1 MGLFGKNKPDVKK
14 DSVLQIKGIDSA
26 RASLKKLG
34 KNEKESRTLINKA
47 LRPAAQKLVKAL
59 RMKYK
64 HGSKNKVL
72 GQRYDEATKSKKVGK
87 SIADSIGI
95 ITARRSKKPGLFV
108 GTRLK
113 HLNQTWVD
121 GKKSRNL
128 PAMLLNGTKE
138 RSHKSGKSTGRIQNQ
153 PDYYKQVMDQKGSDA
168 MATAERDISKMLDR
182 MFKKAGFK

>member
-1 MGLFGKNKPDVKK
+1 MAKPTISKSQLIQVKGIEDVKK
-14 DSVLQIKGIDSA
+14 
-26 RASLKKLG
+26 SLKKLG
-34 KNEKESRTLINKA
+34 ETEKSSRSLINKA
-47 LRPAAQKLVKAL
+47 LRPAAQKAVKAL
-59 RMKYK
+59 KMKYK
-64 HGSKNKVL
+64 HRTKNKVP
-72 GQRYDEATKSKKVGK
+72 GQSYDAATKKQTVGK

-153 PDYYKQVMDQKGSDA
+153 PDYYKQVMDQKDSDV

>member
-1 MGLFGKNKPDVKK
+1 MGIFGKNKPDVKK

-47 LRPAAQKLVKAL
+47 LRPAAQKAVKAL
-59 RMKYK
+59 KMKYK
-64 HGSKNKVL
+64 HRTKNKVP
-72 GQRYDEATKSKKVGK
+72 GQRYDATTKKQTVGK

-95 ITARRSKKPGLFV
+95 ITARKSKKPGLFV

-113 HLNQTWVD
+113 HLNQTWVN

-138 RSHKSGKSTGRIQNQ
+138 RKHKSGKSTGRIQNQ
-153 PDYYKQVMDQKGSDA
+153 PDFYKEVIDQKGEDIS
-168 MATAERDISKMLDR
+168 ATAERDMMKMLDK
-182 MFKKAGFK
+182 MIKKAGFK

>member
-1 MGLFGKNKPDVKK
+1 MAKPTISKSQLIQVKGIEGVKK
-14 DSVLQIKGIDSA
+14 
-26 RASLKKLG
+26 SLKKLG
-34 KNEKESRTLINKA
+34 ETEKSSRSLINKA
-47 LRPAAQKLVKAL
+47 LRPAAQKAVKAL
-59 RMKYK
+59 KMKYK
-64 HGSKNKVL
+64 HRTKNKVP
-72 GQRYDEATKSKKVGK
+72 GQRYDAATKKQTVGK

>member
-64 HGSKNKVL
+64 HGSKNKVP
-72 GQRYDEATKSKKVGK
+72 GQRYDPSTKTQKVGK

-95 ITARRSKKPGLFV
+95 ITPKRSRNPGLFV
-108 GTRLK
+108 GTRMK
-113 HLNQTWVD
+113 NLNPTFVK
-121 GKKSRNL
+121 GKRSNNL
-128 PAMLLNGTKE
+128 PAMLLNGTKN
-138 RSHKSGKSTGRIQNQ
+138 RKHKSGKSTGRIQNQ
-153 PDYYKQVMDQKGSDA
+153 PNYYKEVIDQKGEDIS
-168 MATAERDISKMLDR
+168 ATAERDMMKMLDK
-182 MFKKAGFK
+182 MIKKAGFK

>member
-1 MGLFGKNKPDVKK
+1 MAKPTISKSQLIQVKGIEDVKK
-14 DSVLQIKGIDSA
+14 
-26 RASLKKLG
+26 SLKKLG
-34 KNEKESRTLINKA
+34 ETEKSSRSLINKA
-47 LRPAAQKLVKAL
+47 LRPAAQKAVKAL
-59 RMKYK
+59 KMKYK
-64 HGSKNKVL
+64 HRTKNKVP

-153 PDYYKQVMDQKGSDA
+153 PDYYEQVMNQKGSDA

>member
-1 MGLFGKNKPDVKK
+1 MGIFGKNKPDVKK

-47 LRPAAQKLVKAL
+47 LRPAAQKAVKAL
-59 RMKYK
+59 KMKYK
-64 HGSKNKVL
+64 HRTKNKVP
-72 GQRYDEATKSKKVGK
+72 GQRYDAATKKQTVGK

-95 ITARRSKKPGLFV
+95 ITARKSKKPGLFV

-113 HLNQTWVD
+113 HLNQTYVK

-138 RSHKSGKSTGRIQNQ
+138 RFHKSGKSTGRIQNQ
-153 PDYYKQVMDQKGSDA
+153 PNFYKEVMNEKGSDIS
-168 MATAERDISKMLDR
+168 ATAERDMMKMLDR